1 MRLSEWAKMSL
12 TYQFWGFSGS
22 LGPSQS
28 TISVSGF
35 FRPESA
41 DAPAPAW
48 AFSTSRA
55 HELSGGDSLT
65 SSPDLGDMVLIF
77 CFDTH
82 FSAELSIESLEQ
94 GS

>member
-1 MRLSEWAKMSL
+1 MLS

-35 FRPESA
+35 FKPEST
-41 DAPAPAW
+41 DAPAPIW
-48 AFSTSRA
+48 AFSTSGA
-55 HELSGGDSLT
+55 YELSGGDSLT
-65 SSPDLGDMVLIF
+65 SSLDLGDMALVF

-82 FSAELSIESLEQ
+82 FSAELSIEGLE
-94 GS
+94 